1 VSDDWFDAAAHEL
14 IVRRM
19 LLALRVPPAA
29 IAFGPPRW
37 RAFVSRLAHW
47 RSVRQRLTEEQ
58 WRRSTRGVPVLLY
71 HAFGEEPSRFV
82 IPPRTFARQLRLLA
96 LLGYRV
102 VPYGDLTSA
111 LRSESRTAVLTIDDG
126 YADNGADAAALLER
140 RGFGATVFVVTGR
153 LGADN
158 DWSDT
163 PPLRGRP
170 LLAAGDLGRLRARG
184 LEFGAHTRTHPA
196 LPDLPDETV
205 AEEIGSSRSELEQAL
220 GEPVHSFAYP
230 YGRVDERAVAAVRR
244 AGFVSACTT
253 DPRPA
258 RLDDDPFL
266 IPRIEIK
273 RSDSLLRFLLKVWFG
288 GR

>member
-14 IVRRM
+14 ILRRA
-19 LLALRVPPAA
+19 LLALRIPPAVLD
-29 IAFGPPRW
+29 FGPPRW
-37 RAFVSRLAHW
+37 RAFVSRLAYW
-47 RSVRQRLTEEQ
+47 RSVRRRLTAEQ
-58 WRRSTRGVPVLLY
+58 WQQSTRGVPVLLY

-82 IPPRTFARQLRLLA
+82 IPTRAFARQLRLLA

-111 LRSESRTAVLTIDDG
+111 LRSESRTAVMTIDDG
-126 YADNGADAAALLER
+126 YADNGADAADMLER

-170 LLAAGDLGRLRARG
+170 MLAADDLRRLRARG

-196 LPDLPDETV
+196 LPDLDDAV
-205 AEEIGSSRSELEQAL
+205 LAEEIDSSRSELESAL
-220 GEPVHSFAYP
+220 GEPVRSFAYP

-253 DPRPA
+253 EPRPA
-258 RLDDDPFL
+258 RVDDDPFL

-273 RSDSLLRFLLKVWFG
+273 RADSLPRFLLKVWFG

>member
-1 VSDDWFDAAAHEL
+1 MSDDWFDAAAHEL
-14 IVRRM
+14 ILRRV
-19 LLALRVPPAA
+19 LLAMRVPPALL
-29 IAFGPPRW
+29 AFGPPRW

-47 RSVRQRLTEEQ
+47 RSVRRRTTAEE

-82 IPPRTFARQLRLLA
+82 IPLRTFARQLRLLA

-102 VPYGDLTSA
+102 VPYGELAMA
-111 LRSESRTAVLTIDDG
+111 LRSGSRTAVLTIDDG
-126 YADNGADAAALLER
+126 YADNGADAAAVLER
-140 RGFGATVFVVTGR
+140 RGFGATVFVVSGR

-158 DWSDT
+158 DWSDV

-170 LLAAGDLGRLRARG
+170 MLAAEDLRRLRGRG

-196 LPDLPDETV
+196 LPDLGDDEL
-205 AEEIGSSRSELEQAL
+205 AEEIESSRSELERTL
-220 GEPVHSFAYP
+220 GEPVRSFAYP
-230 YGRVDERAVAAVRR
+230 YGRFDERAVAAVRR
-244 AGFVSACTT
+244 AGFASACTT
-253 DPRPA
+253 EPRPA
-258 RLDDDPFL
+258 RVDDDPLL

-273 RSDSLLRFLLKVWFG
+273 RSDSLPRFLLKVWFG